1 MGIPAGPTDLYNQK
15 QANRQKNQDPFLCV
29 WVVMGATDIDL
40 VVDEL
45 QLSVIVFQDIISI
58 EINLS
63 LLQVSIKQL
72 GFMHI

>member
-1 MGIPAGPTDLYNQK
+1 MPAGPTDLYNQK